1 MLSASYSVGIKT
13 ALSPLEF
20 SSGAHDL
27 VLKLFSERSKIGV
40 CQTGPG
46 ANILVHRV
54 YIQVHPRS
62 PVRGL
67 GSEAMEVN

>member
-1 MLSASYSVGIKT
+1 MELMTY
-13 ALSPLEF
+13 PF
-20 SSGAHDL
+20 
-27 VLKLFSERSKIGV
+27 VLKLFSERGNIGV